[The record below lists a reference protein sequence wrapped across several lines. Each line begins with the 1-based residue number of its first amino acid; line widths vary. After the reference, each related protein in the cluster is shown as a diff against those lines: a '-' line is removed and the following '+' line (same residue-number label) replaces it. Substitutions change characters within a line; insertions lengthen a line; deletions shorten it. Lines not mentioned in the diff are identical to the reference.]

1 MLCEYFRYIDLEQVY
16 EQLEDFTYYTGPE
29 LANIPWQFGETLASC
44 FEDIADAVFGQ
55 YGDDAWRELPAVQ
68 VAAEVGDNIESDLEK
83 IAAIAEI
90 TLPARRAS
98 AKTVIE
104 KITILS
110 IHASFRSFDYWQ
122 TSSLLL
128 YQYDILCWLYSKK
141 KISEAFQVYE
151 LILRTF
157 GELSASFALSI
168 SSESQTR
175 AVSDLARER
184 AKKRHAP
191 TNKIKSDLL
200 SEWDMSS
207 AEYNSRADFSRIVS
221 QRDGLLYRTVY
232 DWIASHDR
240 RKT

>member
-29 LANIPWQFGETLASC
+29 LANIPWQFGETLSSC
-44 FEDIADAVFGQ
+44 FEDMADAVFEQ
-55 YGDDAWRELPAVQ
+55 YGNDAWRELPAIQ
-68 VAAEVGDNIESDLEK
+68 VAAEIGDHIESDLEK

-90 TLPARRAS
+90 SLPTRRAS
-98 AKTVIE
+98 AKTLIE
-104 KITILS
+104 KMTVLAV
-110 IHASFRSFDYWQ
+110 HASFRSFDYWQ

-128 YQYDILCWLYSKK
+128 YQYDLLCWLYSKE

-157 GELSASFALSI
+157 GELSASFALNVT
-168 SSESQTR
+168 SESQSR
-175 AVSDLARER
+175 AVSDVARER
-184 AKKRHAP
+184 AKKRHAH

-200 SEWDMSS
+200 SEWDTHF

-240 RKT
+240 SKI